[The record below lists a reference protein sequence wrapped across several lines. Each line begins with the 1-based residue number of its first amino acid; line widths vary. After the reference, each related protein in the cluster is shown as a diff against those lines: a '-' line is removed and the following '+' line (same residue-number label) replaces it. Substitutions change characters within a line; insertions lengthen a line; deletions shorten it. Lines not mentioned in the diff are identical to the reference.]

1 MFCSRTTP
9 ELLSL
14 RKSKARAGKI
24 GENLPSPEK
33 RDPRAG
39 GARGSRADRRYGE
52 KNLLLLLLLSLL
64 LGLLFLGLGLGRLGR
79 LGGRLG
85 VVGPGGEGDEE
96 QGGECSGDR
105 ADHFELLGCGAGLG
119 VHPSSLGRSKG
130 HAACRGGDK
139 ALKVLHSRP
148 AVRLQGRGGNPQR

>member
-52 KNLLLLLLLSLL
+52 KNLLLLLLLFGLLSLLLLLLSLL

-119 VHPSSLGRSKG
+119 IHPSSLGRSKG
-130 HAACRGGDK
+130 HAACRGG
-139 ALKVLHSRP
+139 
-148 AVRLQGRGGNPQR
+148 